1 MKAIFSSVLLLAAG
15 LCLVGCE
22 SELPPNPN
30 TEAPLRRG
38 ISGQGK
44 IVPIDHSNDPLI
56 QETSGPAVQQPN

>member
-38 ISGQGK
+38 ITGQGK
-44 IVPIDHSNDPLI
+44 IVPVAQSADPLI
-56 QETSGPAVQQPN
+56 DETSRQAEPPAN